1 MPPWLHRGISRPP
14 DFNGPFDV
22 PFTPFREEWL
32 DLPIF
37 ERFKQV
43 AQAHATQ
50 VTLSGPLHTLTFEQA
65 LQRSQ
70 RLAERIAAQ
79 GQAGKPVGI
88 MLAQDLSFPVA
99 ALACLAASR
108 PFIPVDLKYPPAR
121 IAAVIEDAGASLVI
135 TCRGA
140 AETLI
145 PAGVQAVFI
154 SEDAQM
160 EVDGVAPAALPPPLA
175 VDAPAIILYTSGS
188 SGRPK
193 GICNNQRALLQRVA
207 EATNSSHLNPDDR
220 MVLLSSPG
228 TIAGEREMFAALLN
242 GARLSLC
249 DPQRDGL
256 HGVLR
261 WMASEKASV
270 CYIVPALLRMLLRA
284 PGASQALAALR
295 VLRIGGDITLA
306 SDLQLFRQVAP
317 ANCHFL
323 ASFSATEMPAVF
335 QWFVPRDWQ
344 PDGPRV
350 PVGYAR
356 PEVEIALQEEDGSPA
371 DGAEFAELVVKSR
384 YLALGLWQEG
394 RLQPGPIRQDPADP
408 QERILACGDLLRA
421 RADGLWEL
429 AGRRDRQLKIRGQ
442 RIDSGELEAVLRGHM
457 QVDDVAVLARRQGD
471 EAVAL
476 VAFFA
481 SEQGPTGLADE
492 LRALMAQKLPQYM
505 QPAQLYRLPA
515 IPQLPGFKPDMVRL
529 QKMDQEL
536 QAAMLDERNARNQP
550 VPPLPQPFALDA
562 SHQRVGTAVRAAVKS
577 AWTRVLGADGYRL
590 DLPFDE
596 CGGDSLKALELW
608 FHIEEELGFKLGLD
622 AMGLGARPSLLEQSL
637 EHAILQPR
645 NLAASS
651 PSPDTPLI
659 WLAPGILGDDP
670 MQLRFR
676 NAFGSSVRF
685 KLIDYPGWRDT
696 MENDCSFDAIVDA
709 AFAQVM
715 AEGPQEV
722 YRVAGYSYGGIV
734 AFELA
739 RKLVDAGCKV
749 DMVTLLDSRRW
760 DVADTQPIWQKDAML
775 PETGLVARVLAT
787 SITGLVRLRMYRVL
801 SLACGWLLRHSSR
814 LAFRFRNRMTKDL
827 RFMALRKWRA
837 RYLPAPM
844 TLFVSSTR
852 WPGEPQGYGWQD
864 LSDSLDVVYVGG
876 THASMIDKPGRETIA
891 EHIQRALSESCGR
904 VTVT

>member
-1 MPPWLHRGISRPP
+1 MPPWLHCGIARPP
-14 DFNGPFDV
+14 DFNGPCDV
-22 PFTPFREEWL
+22 PFTPFLEEWL

-37 ERFKQV
+37 ERFKQI
-43 AQAHATQ
+43 ARIHAARIA
-50 VTLSGPLHTLTFEQA
+50 LSGPMHALSYAQA

-70 RLAERIAAQ
+70 CLAERIAAH
-79 GQAGKPVGI
+79 GQPGRPVGI

-99 ALACLAASR
+99 ALACLAAGR
-108 PFIPVDLKYPPAR
+108 PYIPVDLKYPPAR
-121 IAAVIEDAGASLVI
+121 IATVIEDASASLVI
-135 TCRGA
+135 ARRGA

-145 PAGVQAVFI
+145 PAGVQAVFL
-154 SEDAQM
+154 SDDAQV
-160 EVDGVAPAALPPPLA
+160 EEDGVTPAPLPPPLG

-207 EATNSSHLNPDDR
+207 EATNASHLNPDDR

-256 HGVLR
+256 HGVLQ
-261 WMASEKASV
+261 WMVREQASV

-284 PGASQALAALR
+284 PGASQALATLR

-317 ANCHFL
+317 ATCHFL

-356 PEVEIALQEEDGSPA
+356 PEVQIALQEEDGSPA
-371 DGAEFAELVVKSR
+371 DGADFAELVVKSR

-408 QERILACGDLLRA
+408 HERILACGDLLRP

-481 SEQGPTGLADE
+481 SEHGPASLADE

-536 QAAMLDERNARNQP
+536 QAAMQEERNARNQV
-550 VPPLPQPFALDA
+550 VPPLPAPLDI
-562 SHQRVGTAVRAAVKS
+562 SRQRVDTAVRAAVKS

-622 AMGLGARPSLLEQSL
+622 AMGMGARPSLLEQSL

-645 NLAASS
+645 HVAAAA
-651 PSPDTPLI
+651 PNTDAPLI

-676 NAFGSSVRF
+676 NAFGNSVRF
-685 KLIDYPGWRDT
+685 RLIDYPGWRDT
-696 MENDCSFDAIVDA
+696 MESDCSFEAIIDA
-709 AFAQVM
+709 AYAQVM
-715 AEGPQEV
+715 AEGPQDV
-722 YRVAGYSYGGIV
+722 YRLAGYSYGGIV

-739 RKLVDAGCKV
+739 RKLVDNGHKV

-775 PETGLVARVLAT
+775 PETGMVARVLAT
-787 SITGLVRLRMYRVL
+787 SITGLVRLRMYGVL
-801 SLACGWLLRHSSR
+801 SLTCGWLLRHSSR

-837 RYLPAPM
+837 RYLAAPM

-891 EHIQRALSESCGR
+891 EHIRRLLAEDRKRLA
-904 VTVT
+904 TT